1 MVAAIPGDDPVE
13 QWPLTRLLVTASR
26 IVEHDMS
33 AHLRPRDLTH
43 AGFGVLALLQR
54 GPRSQREIAT
64 ATRVGE
70 QTISRTVDRLV
81 RLGMVTRETDS
92 GDRRRH
98 VITVTPQGRRTFRQ
112 ATSRDPVEE
121 ALEHLPDREA
131 LREALTALIHQWDGA
146 GFVSLDEPGPIARAR
161 DGD

>member
-1 MVAAIPGDDPVE
+1 MAAIPGDDPVE

-26 IVEHDMS
+26 LVEHDMS
-33 AHLRPRDLTH
+33 NRLRPRGLTH

-54 GPRSQREIAT
+54 GPLSQREIAT

-92 GDRRRH
+92 ADRRRH
-98 VITVTPQGRRTFRQ
+98 VITVTPTGRRSFRQ

-121 ALEHLPDREA
+121 ALDELPEGEA
-131 LREALTALIHQWDGA
+131 LRASLSTLIHRLGGA
-146 GFVSLDEPGPIARAR
+146 GFVSLDEPGPIAPAR
-161 DGD
+161 DRL